1 MSKGVKKVRELAAQM
16 YEGKV
21 FEAEGIACAKVL
33 GQSTPRVL
41 QGGQCG

>member
-21 FEAEGIACAKVL
+21 FEAEGIACDKVP

-41 QGGQCG
+41 QGSQCG